1 MKKTTYVLAIM
12 SVAIII
18 SACLISITL
27 HPIGDATSWLDTD
40 FRQMDIADNL
50 YSVAYQESF
59 TYGQPEMPVVTF
71 TYNNKANTFKGTLT
85 ATGLKPNFAYQ
96 MKLVGKP
103 DLDDWSNEQ
112 IGYAGRWWRKQPN
125 PGNSN
130 DTEYE
135 ANRDNPDYIFEG
147 YLLFDFFV
155 TDEIG
160 NVSISFAADS
170 SFHVLWAT
178 HGSTGDGT
186 GHRDPGQNDS
196 DERFYEFNAS
206 RDTNPVAYGQE
217 YQLGKGATVGIYAEW
232 EPYRALPGELV
243 LPAGNYKCKLILT
256 EESFHSPPGSP
267 GGYWAGAMQGNVNFT
282 IISAP

>member
-96 MKLVGKP
+96 IKLVGKP

-130 DTEYE
+130 DTEYK

-196 DERFYEFNAS
+196 DERFY
-206 RDTNPVAYGQE
+206 
-217 YQLGKGATVGIYAEW
+217 
-232 EPYRALPGELV
+232 
-243 LPAGNYKCKLILT
+243 
-256 EESFHSPPGSP
+256 
-267 GGYWAGAMQGNVNFT
+267 
-282 IISAP
+282 